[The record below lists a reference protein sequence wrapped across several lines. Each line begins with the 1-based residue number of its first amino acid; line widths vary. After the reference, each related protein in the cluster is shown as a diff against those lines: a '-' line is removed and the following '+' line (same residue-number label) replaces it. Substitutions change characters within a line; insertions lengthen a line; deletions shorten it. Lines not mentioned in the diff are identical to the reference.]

1 MRFLSLLKYQYTKYG
16 VKELFVMLLT
26 GFIVLTLMDALSP
39 FLYTLTVA
47 QMAKDSLPS
56 KTAYFYPFDRI
67 TNILEGFDGDE
78 EKRNALIAYMAE
90 STANSGALGVGKTNV
105 CRTGYGEGAAET
117 IYVGYNQDMIQYTTL
132 PLLSGQWSDMDGA
145 ADEIPVVVGGA
156 YRDRQNVALGDTL
169 QLDFALG
176 NSETYTC
183 RVVGILDRND
193 MYFNLSYGESDP
205 TVYSIAEL
213 HQWLD
218 NTHSDGTDYIVIY
231 PTKPFEEM
239 YDIEYSPGQLMF
251 FKDNAQLDLLNA
263 GERCGTYATLDD
275 MIKTQIKRTVYLNK
289 SSIVTTMA
297 LFMFCLMGL
306 GGYSL
311 LSTVRHGRMM
321 AVYRICGMRRAYQTF
336 LQIVAV
342 FIMVAIP
349 AGLSLMWI
357 PRRLG
362 NYAMLNGTFYAVYAV
377 VLIIILLPSTLL
389 IMTGYHSSFE
399 IRKEI

>member
-16 VKELFVMLLT
+16 IKELFVMLLT
-26 GFIVLTLMDALSP
+26 GFIVITLMDALSP
-39 FLYTLTVA
+39 LLYTLTVT
-47 QMAKDSLPS
+47 QMAKYSLPS

-67 TNILEGFDGDE
+67 TNILNGFAGDD

-105 CRTGYGEGAAET
+105 RRAGYNGVAAET
-117 IYVGYNQDMIQYTTL
+117 IYVGYNQDMIKYTTL
-132 PLLSGQWSDMDGA
+132 PLLSGQWSDMDRA
-145 ADEIPVVVGGA
+145 TDEIPIVIGGA

-169 QLDFALG
+169 QLDFAIG
-176 NSETYTC
+176 NGETYIC
-183 RVVGILDRND
+183 RVVGILNSND

-213 HQWLD
+213 YQWLD

-231 PTKPFEEM
+231 PTKPFEEI

-251 FKDNAQLDLLNA
+251 FEDNAQLDSLNM
-263 GERCGTYATLDD
+263 GKRYGTYTTLDD
-275 MIKTQIKRTVYLNK
+275 MIKTQVKRTVYLNK

-311 LSTVRHGRMM
+311 LGIVRHGKMM
-321 AVYRICGMRRAYQTF
+321 AIYRICGMRRSYQTF
-336 LQIVAV
+336 LQVVAV

-349 AGLSLMWI
+349 AGISLMWV
-357 PRRLG
+357 PQRLG
-362 NYAMLNGTFYAVYAV
+362 NYAMLNEIFYAVYAV
-377 VLIIILLPSTLL
+377 VLMIILLPSVLL
-389 IMTGYHSSFE
+389 IMTGYRSSFE